1 MDEGRAK
8 LKVSVNDLNTYLADE
23 SDPKLRALAS
33 LVYTVAKANADTAR
47 ETTKAIVSMSGQ
59 LETHLEAFEKHTA
72 EELENSAKSRGMR
85 KLLTVL
91 GICGNLVL
99 GVMINAIIKDY
110 NAMNQTIVTLKSEL
124 ATTRETIDAI
134 NDRLDT
140 KD

>member
-85 KLLTVL
+85 KMLTVI
-91 GICGNLVL
+91 GICVNIVL